1 MATLYVTE
9 YQGYEKADIPV
20 AVAPGLASQTVAI
33 TGASVQSAPFNAL
46 TGLIR
51 VHPDSIC
58 SIAISSNPTATVTV
72 KRMAASQTEYWSV
85 TPGHKIAVIA
95 NT

>member
-9 YQGYEKADIPV
+9 YQGYEKADMPV
-20 AVAPGLASQTVAI
+20 AVAPGLAGQVVAI
-33 TGASVQSAPFNAL
+33 TGTSVQSATFNAL

-58 SIAISSNPTATVTV
+58 SIAISGNPTATTTT
-72 KRMAASQTEYWSV
+72 KRMAASTTEYFGV
-85 TPGHKIAVIA
+85 QPGHKIAVIS